1 MHINGQSKS
10 FLKIRDFGSFV
21 KIYCNNI
28 NTMNVVYVQVFY
40 VDLEEIY
47 KKENRM
53 CIIHIP

>member
-10 FLKIRDFGSFV
+10 FLQIRDFGSFV

-28 NTMNVVYVQVFY
+28 NNMNVVYVQVFY
-40 VDLEEIY
+40 VDSEEIY